1 MCLEGKNPM
10 LSKDK
15 KYVLM
20 FIFIVFG
27 LLTTVQFRSILNNNR
42 NKPSI
47 AYEIESLMKELDSE
61 IATGNS
67 LREEIEFNT
76 KKIESIYKTFANG
89 NDDGQLIEQWE
100 MAKLHAGLTEVTGN
114 GVIIT
119 LNDAEERNPI
129 KAEWSL
135 LHDSDIFEVVNELKI
150 GGAQAIS
157 INNERVISTTEVV
170 CAGPTIRVNRNRYA
184 VPYEIKAI
192 GDPKRL
198 YSTFIESGIYS
209 TLKWLEIRVEIKEA
223 KDIVIPKY
231 NGNVDNLLKGLEVV
245 EQ

>member
-1 MCLEGKNPM
+1 M
-10 LSKDK
+10 LRKDQ
-15 KYVLM
+15 KYILM
-20 FIFIVFG
+20 FIFILLGV
-27 LLTTVQFRSILNNNR
+27 LTTVQFRSIWNNNK

-47 AYEIESLMKELDSE
+47 AYEIENLKKELEAE
-61 IATGNS
+61 IAAGNE

-76 KKIESIYKTFANG
+76 KKKESILKTFVSG
-89 NDDGQLIEQWE
+89 NDDGQLMEQWE
-100 MAKLHAGLTEVTGN
+100 TVKLYAGLTDVKGD

-119 LNDAEERNPI
+119 LNDAEEKNPI
-129 KAEWSL
+129 QVDWSL
-135 LHDSDIFEVVNELKI
+135 LHDSDIYEVVNELKK

-157 INNERVISTTEVV
+157 INNERVISTTEIV

-198 YSTFIESGIYS
+198 YSTFIESPIYS
-209 TLKWLEIRVEIKEA
+209 VLKWLEIRIEIKEA
-223 KDIVIPKY
+223 KDIEIPKF
-231 NGNVDNLLKGLEVV
+231 NGNIDNLVKGVEVV

>member
-1 MCLEGKNPM
+1 
-10 LSKDK
+10 
-15 KYVLM
+15 M
-20 FIFIVFG
+20 FIFVFLG

-47 AYEIESLMKELDSE
+47 AYEIESLKKELEAE
-61 IATGNS
+61 IAAGNE

-76 KKIESIYKTFANG
+76 KKKESILKTFVTSD
-89 NDDGQLIEQWE
+89 DDGQLMEQWE
-100 MAKLHAGLTEVTGN
+100 ELKLLAGLTDVKGD

-119 LNDAEERNPI
+119 LNDAEEKNPI
-129 KAEWSL
+129 DVNWSL
-135 LHDSDIFEVVNELKI
+135 LHDSDIYEVVNELKR

-157 INNERVISTTEVV
+157 INNERVISTTEIV

-184 VPYEIKAI
+184 VPYEIKSI

-198 YSTFIESGIYS
+198 YSAFIESPIYS
-209 TLKWLEIRVEIKEA
+209 VLKWLGIRVEIKEA
-223 KDIVIPKY
+223 KNIEIPKY
-231 NGNVDNLLKGLEVV
+231 NGNIDNLVKGVEVV

>member
-1 MCLEGKNPM
+1 M
-10 LSKDK
+10 LRKDQ

-20 FIFIVFG
+20 FIFIFLG
-27 LLTTVQFRSILNNNR
+27 ILTTVQFRSILHNNR

-47 AYEIESLMKELDSE
+47 AYEIESLKKELEAE
-61 IATGNS
+61 IAAGNE

-76 KKIESIYKTFANG
+76 KKKESILKTFVTG
-89 NDDGQLIEQWE
+89 EDDGQLMEQWE
-100 MAKLHAGLTEVTGN
+100 ELKLYAGLTDVKGD

-119 LNDAEERNPI
+119 LNDAEEKNPI
-129 KAEWSL
+129 DVNWSL
-135 LHDSDIFEVVNELKI
+135 LHDSDIYEVVNELKK

-157 INNERVISTTEVV
+157 INNERVISATEIV

-184 VPYEIKAI
+184 VPYEIKSI

-198 YSTFIESGIYS
+198 YSTFIESPIYS
-209 TLKWLEIRVEIKEA
+209 VLKWLGIRVEIKEA
-223 KDIVIPKY
+223 KNIEIPKY
-231 NGNVDNLLKGLEVV
+231 NGNIDNLVKGVEVV

>member
-1 MCLEGKNPM
+1 M
-10 LSKDK
+10 LRKDQ
-15 KYVLM
+15 KYILM
-20 FIFIVFG
+20 FIFILLGV
-27 LLTTVQFRSILNNNR
+27 LTTVQFRSILNSNK

-47 AYEIESLMKELDSE
+47 AYEIENLKKELEAE
-61 IATGNS
+61 IAAGNE

-76 KKIESIYKTFANG
+76 KKKESILKTFVSG
-89 NDDGQLIEQWE
+89 NDDGQLMEQWE
-100 MAKLHAGLTEVTGN
+100 TVKLYAGLTDVKGD

-119 LNDAEERNPI
+119 LNDAEEKNPI
-129 KAEWSL
+129 QVDWSL
-135 LHDSDIFEVVNELKI
+135 LHDSDIYEVVNELKK

-157 INNERVISTTEVV
+157 INNERVISTTEIV

-198 YSTFIESGIYS
+198 YSTFIESPIYS
-209 TLKWLEIRVEIKEA
+209 VLKWLEIRIEIKEA
-223 KDIVIPKY
+223 KDIEIPKF
-231 NGNVDNLLKGLEVV
+231 NGNIDNLVKGVEVV

>member
-1 MCLEGKNPM
+1 
-10 LSKDK
+10 
-15 KYVLM
+15 M
-20 FIFIVFG
+20 FIFILLGV
-27 LLTTVQFRSILNNNR
+27 LTTVQFRSILNSNK

-47 AYEIESLMKELDSE
+47 AYEIENLKKELEAE
-61 IATGNS
+61 IAAGNE

-76 KKIESIYKTFANG
+76 KKKESILKTFVSG
-89 NDDGQLIEQWE
+89 NDDGQLMEQWE
-100 MAKLHAGLTEVTGN
+100 TVKLYAGLTDVKGD

-119 LNDAEERNPI
+119 LNDAEEKNPI
-129 KAEWSL
+129 QVDWSL
-135 LHDSDIFEVVNELKI
+135 LHDSDIYEVVNELKK

-157 INNERVISTTEVV
+157 INNERVISTTEIV

-198 YSTFIESGIYS
+198 YSTFIESPIYS
-209 TLKWLEIRVEIKEA
+209 VLKWLEIRIEIKEA
-223 KDIVIPKY
+223 KDIEIPKF
-231 NGNVDNLLKGLEVV
+231 NGNVDNLVKGVEVV

>member
-1 MCLEGKNPM
+1 M
-10 LSKDK
+10 LRKDQ
-15 KYVLM
+15 KYILM
-20 FIFIVFG
+20 FIFILLGV
-27 LLTTVQFRSILNNNR
+27 LTTVQFRSIWNNNK

-47 AYEIESLMKELDSE
+47 AYEIENLKKELEAE
-61 IATGNS
+61 ISAGNE

-76 KKIESIYKTFANG
+76 KKKESILKTFVSG
-89 NDDGQLIEQWE
+89 NDDGQLMEQWE
-100 MAKLHAGLTEVTGN
+100 TMKLYAGLTDVKGD

-119 LNDAEERNPI
+119 LNDAEEKNPI
-129 KAEWSL
+129 QVDWSL
-135 LHDSDIFEVVNELKI
+135 LHDSDIYEVVNELKK

-157 INNERVISTTEVV
+157 INNERVISTTEIV

-198 YSTFIESGIYS
+198 YSTFIESPIYS
-209 TLKWLEIRVEIKEA
+209 VLKWLEIRIEIKEA
-223 KDIVIPKY
+223 KDIEIPKF
-231 NGNVDNLLKGLEVV
+231 NGNVDNLVKGVEVV

>member
-1 MCLEGKNPM
+1 M
-10 LSKDK
+10 LRKDQ
-15 KYVLM
+15 KYILM
-20 FIFIVFG
+20 FIFILLGV
-27 LLTTVQFRSILNNNR
+27 LTTVQFRSIWNSNK

-47 AYEIESLMKELDSE
+47 AYEIENLKKELEAE
-61 IATGNS
+61 IAAGNE

-76 KKIESIYKTFANG
+76 KKKESILKTFVSG
-89 NDDGQLIEQWE
+89 NDDSQLMEQWE
-100 MAKLHAGLTEVTGN
+100 TVKLYAGLTDVKGD

-119 LNDAEERNPI
+119 LNDAEEKNPI
-129 KAEWSL
+129 QVDWSL
-135 LHDSDIFEVVNELKI
+135 LHDSDIYEVVNELKK

-157 INNERVISTTEVV
+157 INNERVISTTEIV

-198 YSTFIESGIYS
+198 YSTFIESPIYS
-209 TLKWLEIRVEIKEA
+209 VLKWLEIRIEIKEA
-223 KDIVIPKY
+223 KDIEIPKF
-231 NGNVDNLLKGLEVV
+231 NGNIDNLVKGVEVV

>member
-1 MCLEGKNPM
+1 
-10 LSKDK
+10 
-15 KYVLM
+15 M
-20 FIFIVFG
+20 FIFVFLG

-47 AYEIESLMKELDSE
+47 AYEIESLKKELEAE
-61 IATGNS
+61 IAAGNE

-76 KKIESIYKTFANG
+76 KKKESILKTFVTSD
-89 NDDGQLIEQWE
+89 DDGQLMEQWE
-100 MAKLHAGLTEVTGN
+100 ELKLLAGLTDVKGD

-119 LNDAEERNPI
+119 LNDAEEKNPI
-129 KAEWSL
+129 DVNWSL
-135 LHDSDIFEVVNELKI
+135 LHDSDIYEVVNELKR

-157 INNERVISTTEVV
+157 INNERVISTTEIV

-184 VPYEIKAI
+184 VPYEIKSI

-198 YSTFIESGIYS
+198 YSTFIESPIYS
-209 TLKWLEIRVEIKEA
+209 VLKWLGIRVEIKEA
-223 KDIVIPKY
+223 KNIEIPKY
-231 NGNVDNLLKGLEVV
+231 NGNIDNLVKGVEVV

>member
-1 MCLEGKNPM
+1 
-10 LSKDK
+10 
-15 KYVLM
+15 M
-20 FIFIVFG
+20 FIFILLGV
-27 LLTTVQFRSILNNNR
+27 LTTVQFRSIWNNNK

-47 AYEIESLMKELDSE
+47 AYEIENLKKELEAE
-61 IATGNS
+61 IAAGNE

-76 KKIESIYKTFANG
+76 KKKESILKTFVSG
-89 NDDGQLIEQWE
+89 NDDGQLMEQWE
-100 MAKLHAGLTEVTGN
+100 TVKLYAGLTDVKGD

-119 LNDAEERNPI
+119 LNDAEEKNPI
-129 KAEWSL
+129 QVDWSL
-135 LHDSDIFEVVNELKI
+135 LHDSDIYEVVNELKK

-157 INNERVISTTEVV
+157 INNERVISTTEIV

-198 YSTFIESGIYS
+198 YSTFIESPIYS
-209 TLKWLEIRVEIKEA
+209 VLKWLEIRIEIKEA
-223 KDIVIPKY
+223 KDIEIPKF
-231 NGNVDNLLKGLEVV
+231 NGNIDNLVKGVEVV

>member
-1 MCLEGKNPM
+1 M
-10 LSKDK
+10 LRKDQ
-15 KYVLM
+15 KYILM
-20 FIFIVFG
+20 FIFVFLG

-47 AYEIESLMKELDSE
+47 AYEIESLKKELEAE
-61 IATGNS
+61 IAAGNE

-76 KKIESIYKTFANG
+76 KKKESILKTFVTSD
-89 NDDGQLIEQWE
+89 DDGQLMEQWE
-100 MAKLHAGLTEVTGN
+100 ELKLLAGLTDVKGD

-119 LNDAEERNPI
+119 LNDAEEKNPI
-129 KAEWSL
+129 DVNWSL
-135 LHDSDIFEVVNELKI
+135 LHDSDIYEVVNELKR

-157 INNERVISTTEVV
+157 INNERVISTTEIV

-184 VPYEIKAI
+184 VPYEIKSI

-198 YSTFIESGIYS
+198 YSTFIESPIYS
-209 TLKWLEIRVEIKEA
+209 VLKWLGIRVEIKEA
-223 KDIVIPKY
+223 KNIEIPKY
-231 NGNVDNLLKGLEVV
+231 NGNIDNLVKGVEVV

>member
-1 MCLEGKNPM
+1 
-10 LSKDK
+10 
-15 KYVLM
+15 M
-20 FIFIVFG
+20 FIFVFLG

-47 AYEIESLMKELDSE
+47 AYEIESLKKELEAE
-61 IATGNS
+61 IAAGNE

-76 KKIESIYKTFANG
+76 KKKESILKTFVTSD
-89 NDDGQLIEQWE
+89 DDGQLMEQWE
-100 MAKLHAGLTEVTGN
+100 ELKLLAGLTDVKGD

-119 LNDAEERNPI
+119 LNDAEEKNPI
-129 KAEWSL
+129 DVNWSL
-135 LHDSDIFEVVNELKI
+135 LHDSDIYEVVNELKR

-157 INNERVISTTEVV
+157 INNERVISTTEIV

-184 VPYEIKAI
+184 VPYEIKSI

-198 YSTFIESGIYS
+198 YSTFIESPIYS
-209 TLKWLEIRVEIKEA
+209 VLKWLGIRVEIKEA
-223 KDIVIPKY
+223 KNIEIPKY
-231 NGNVDNLLKGLEVV
+231 NGNIDKLVKGVEVV